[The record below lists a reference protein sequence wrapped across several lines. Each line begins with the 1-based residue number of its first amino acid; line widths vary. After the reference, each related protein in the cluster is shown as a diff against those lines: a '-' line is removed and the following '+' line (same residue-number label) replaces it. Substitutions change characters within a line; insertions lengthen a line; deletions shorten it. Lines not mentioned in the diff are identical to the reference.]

1 MIYVTFLKNKT
12 IQRKRRRSPWEFCLQ
27 IKDVHLQIFWVKMIL
42 GNDDV
47 QVTRRVYRHNVK
59 LQPLSTTI
67 EQHLQWRS
75 YVKILCLFAKSNN
88 KICVCYLI
96 CHCAFYIS
104 QTNYLNKPL
113 KYCMKCF
120 SINRKYNSK

>member
-75 YVKILCLFAKSNN
+75 YVKILCLFAQIRWQNLCLLFDLSRRILYFTN
-88 KICVCYLI
+88 KLFEQ
-96 CHCAFYIS
+96 AFKI
-104 QTNYLNKPL
+104 LHE
-113 KYCMKCF
+113 MF
-120 SINRKYNSK
+120 SINRKYRSK